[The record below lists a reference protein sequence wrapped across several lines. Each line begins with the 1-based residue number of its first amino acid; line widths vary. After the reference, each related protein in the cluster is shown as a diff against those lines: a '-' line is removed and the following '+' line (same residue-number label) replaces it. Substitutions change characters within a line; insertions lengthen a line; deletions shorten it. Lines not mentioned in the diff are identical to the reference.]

1 MRMYSTS
8 RWTLV
13 LVLVAL
19 MTCLE
24 MYFMATLWPVMVW
37 TASGKLKGERRR
49 VAGSTGL
56 LTLYFSK
63 GALTNFLDDSVLAEL
78 RWGVGV
84 LVFRGDRHCELG
96 VGEMWGREGREE
108 GL

>member
-24 MYFMATLWPVMVW
+24 MYFMATSWPVMVW
-37 TASGKLKGERRR
+37 TASGKLGGESQRWPDPQITH
-49 VAGSTGL
+49 SL
-56 LTLYFSK
+56 LFQ
-63 GALTNFLDDSVLAEL
+63 
-78 RWGVGV
+78 RCP
-84 LVFRGDRHCELG
+84 RQPLG
-96 VGEMWGREGREE
+96 
-108 GL
+108 